1 MDYLR
6 QLGKNRKNKVITIV
20 TGGSP
25 VEMQEIV
32 ELSDVVIMA
41 WYPGQEGGWALGDL
55 LFGDANFSGRLPMTF
70 PKSVTALPDYKDYSM
85 QGRTY
90 KYMKDNIM
98 FPFGYGLTYG
108 KVLYQNV
115 SILNDIKKYKGKEPL
130 ELQVELKNDS
140 DKEITEIA
148 QVYVSA
154 PDAGITSPIE
164 SLIAFKRVSLR
175 PNEAQVV
182 RFSIAPEKLQMV
194 QEDGSLK
201 LLKGNYRITVAGAA
215 PGNRTTELGVSSCSS
230 EIRIK

>member
-1 MDYLR
+1 
-6 QLGKNRKNKVITIV
+6 
-20 TGGSP
+20 
-25 VEMQEIV
+25 
-32 ELSDVVIMA
+32 
-41 WYPGQEGGWALGDL
+41 
-55 LFGDANFSGRLPMTF
+55 
-70 PKSVTALPDYKDYSM
+70 M

-130 ELQVELKNDS
+130 ELQVKLKNES